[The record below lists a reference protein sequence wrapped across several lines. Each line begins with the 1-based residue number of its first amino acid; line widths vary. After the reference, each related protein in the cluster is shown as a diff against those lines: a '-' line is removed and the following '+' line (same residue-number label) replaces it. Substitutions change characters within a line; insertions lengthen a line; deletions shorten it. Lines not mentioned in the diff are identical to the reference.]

1 MSEHPVLKPFWQMSS
16 QFELCA
22 ESWSVLGVPMKYRH
36 TFLETILPNND
47 EQTNLMNTFNQILR
61 GRRGAFVFV
70 SGSKDTGKT
79 LMGSALVNSCGR
91 WSCCYDRETER
102 TFDYVPRF
110 VSMQDLIDRITSY
123 RSTKDW
129 YNEYANVCRVLVI
142 DRWNMMDGRE
152 AVTPAV
158 KKRLEQMLKTRTDN
172 GYITV
177 PLSRLLWQDAYEQ
190 FTPYFREEMP
200 ELYIRPL
207 AYAYHDSSNPFHD
220 DEVDYE

>member
-1 MSEHPVLKPFWQMSS
+1 MSEHPTLKPFWQMSS

-79 LMGSALVNSCGR
+79 LLGSALVNSCGR

-142 DRWNMMDGRE
+142 GAPRGQR
-152 AVTPAV
+152 
-158 KKRLEQMLKTRTDN
+158 RLRGHQQERGTAS
-172 GYITV
+172 
-177 PLSRLLWQDAYEQ
+177 LSRGSWHLRVIRFCLRVQPSCCQRHFTVHWQ
-190 FTPYFREEMP
+190 
-200 ELYIRPL
+200 
-207 AYAYHDSSNPFHD
+207 
-220 DEVDYE
+220 